1 MAGLSLL
8 RCPNS
13 SWLVDLLS
21 RFRKPPRPVY
31 ARQMSDAT
39 RYLEEPLLTSPGQ
52 PLRVA
57 VYSRISQ
64 GIRTGR
70 LVAGEV
76 LPRETELGLAL
87 RVSRTV
93 VREALMLLEEDGLIV
108 TKRGIGRFV
117 SDAIPHEGGLDEFQ
131 PMEFLMAEA
140 NTVLKVDVIEFSLQK
155 ATDFVTENLGLLET
169 DSFWFREC
177 VVTRDGIPVAL
188 VQEYVPDEV
197 RLATLNEAVSRQ
209 LQDAARK
216 PATLLQA
223 IADGSG
229 PVFTAGACRI
239 TASVAGPTR
248 ANLLG
253 IKASDPLLVL
263 TQTAQLSGVSAYVTK
278 CALPPAFGHLAV
290 TRWKPA

>member
-1 MAGLSLL
+1 
-8 RCPNS
+8 
-13 SWLVDLLS
+13 
-21 RFRKPPRPVY
+21 
-31 ARQMSDAT
+31 MSDAT

-64 GIRTGR
+64 GIRTGT

-117 SDAIPHEGGLDEFQ
+117 SDSIPHEGGLDEFQ
-131 PMEFLMAEA
+131 SMEILMAEP
-140 NTVLKVDVIEFSLQK
+140 NTVLKVDLIEFSLQK
-155 ATDFVTENLGLLET
+155 ATDFVSEHLGLLET
-169 DSFWFREC
+169 DDFWFREC
-177 VVTRDGIPVAL
+177 VVTRDGVPVAL
-188 VQEYVPDEV
+188 VQEYVPDEL

-209 LQDAARK
+209 LRDAARL

-223 IADGSG
+223 TTDALG
-229 PVFTAGACRI
+229 PVFTAGTCRI

-248 ANLLG
+248 ASHLK
-253 IKASDPLLVL
+253 IKSSDPLLVL
-263 TQTAQLSGVSAYVTK
+263 TQTAELTGVPAYITK
-278 CALPPAFGHLAV
+278 CALTPAFGHLAV
-290 TRWKPA
+290 TQWKPA